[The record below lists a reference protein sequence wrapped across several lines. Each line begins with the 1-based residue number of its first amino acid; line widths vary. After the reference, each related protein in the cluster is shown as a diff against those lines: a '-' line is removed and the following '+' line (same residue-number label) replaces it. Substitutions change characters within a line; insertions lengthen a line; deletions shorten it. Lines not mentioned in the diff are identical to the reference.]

1 MPNDHDE
8 KDGGAPATSVPL
20 SRREMLAVSV
30 SGLVVS
36 PEASTLLG
44 SIPAAPAAAIV
55 PDRWWERQGRH
66 NPPPGTK
73 MLTWGTVD
81 PDNRLES
88 ERFYFEMYCEVL
100 CDATGD
106 SEEDKPIDVLEAEW
120 QRIRAAQFLPYPF
133 QVGHGPYFPSL

>member
-44 SIPAAPAAAIV
+44 SIPAAAPAAAAAKL
-55 PDRWWERQGRH
+55 DLRH
-66 NPPPGTK
+66 K
-73 MLTWGTVD
+73 K
-81 PDNRLES
+81 E
-88 ERFYFEMYCEVL
+88 
-100 CDATGD
+100 
-106 SEEDKPIDVLEAEW
+106 KPLFCTFMSRRE
-120 QRIRAAQFLPYPF
+120 
-133 QVGHGPYFPSL
+133 